1 MSIVINVSI
10 DAKENNKAKESS
22 TRRVKRQS
30 IVDEMKIENFQNYPN
45 YPYINSNYEEDFV
58 TLSDKS
64 IINLPKYLR
73 ANSNDLN
80 KINIVYGENSNE
92 KKVFSKMG
100 TGTLDYKAST
110 NDREETS
117 SKNDRD
123 ACDSDIRIINS
134 SFISTISEKKNYS
147 LRDRNLYLSSF
158 GRDKDISVNRNT
170 QQTFNERNVY
180 DEINRAEAEKCVE
193 HME

>member
-10 DAKENNKAKESS
+10 DAKESTKAREPCNQLSKIKSS
-22 TRRVKRQS
+22 
-30 IVDEMKIENFQNYPN
+30 VDIGKIQNFQYFQSYPN
-45 YPYINSNYEEDFV
+45 INSNYEEDFL

-80 KINIVYGENSNE
+80 KINIVFGGNFDDN
-92 KKVFSKMG
+92 KVLSKMG
-100 TGTLDYKAST
+100 TGTIDFKAST
-110 NDREETS
+110 NDREENS

-123 ACDSDIRIINS
+123 VFDSDIRINNS
-134 SFISTISEKKNYS
+134 SFISTISERKNYS
-147 LRDRNLYLSSF
+147 IKDRNLYISSF
-158 GRDKDISVNRNT
+158 GRDKEILDNRNT
-170 QQTFNERNVY
+170 QQTFNEKNVY